1 MDTRLT
7 VLLNKPMHYLS
18 CQVDRQMGGGRG
30 KPLCRQLLTPERR
43 WEETGQ
49 GERRREV
56 KSNLS
61 PAKCNKLV
69 CAGRLDVDSTGL
81 TVFTQ
86 DGRLASQLVG
96 PGKRVSK
103 EYHVEVDLPVSAGA
117 LTLLRHGL
125 SLDGLELLPAKVRL
139 LSPLRDA
146 FFSPLPTST
155 VSISSFP
162 SRSGSRPVS
171 ETPAHLCTDFR
182 QGESISSPS
191 LTVSVSSSVAAKE
204 KPGDRRAEDEEAD
217 AEVES
222 EMWVGKTTRLSIE
235 LLEGRHRQ
243 IRRMCELVGLRV
255 LKIHR
260 IRIGK
265 VSLGNLPQGRWR
277 LLLPHESFV

>member
-30 KPLCRQLLTPERR
+30 KPLCRQLLVPERR
-43 WEETGQ
+43 WEAPSQ

-56 KSNLS
+56 KRNLS

-86 DGRLASQLVG
+86 DGRLASQIVG

-103 EYHVEVDLPVSAGA
+103 EYYVEVDLPVSVGA

-139 LSPLRDA
+139 LPPLRDA
-146 FFSPLPTST
+146 FFASLPPSGVSTSAPSSPTSLASYAFAEEKR
-155 VSISSFP
+155 V
-162 SRSGSRPVS
+162 GS
-171 ETPAHLCTDFR
+171 
-182 QGESISSPS
+182 
-191 LTVSVSSSVAAKE
+191 
-204 KPGDRRAEDEEAD
+204 AEDTG
-217 AEVES
+217 AEGKDES
-222 EMWVGKTTRLSIE
+222 EIWVGRTTRLSIE

-260 IRIGK
+260 VRIGK
-265 VSLGNLPQGRWR
+265 ISLGALPQGRWR